1 MAGLQ
6 LQLQLPPM
14 ESAWLGFVK
23 RMDDEAYRYATTF
36 WWLLVHVRVLAATD
50 FAAFRSIFVDSMDIV
65 QFNALIEQSM
75 NR

>member
-36 WWLLVHVRVLAATD
+36 
-50 FAAFRSIFVDSMDIV
+50 
-65 QFNALIEQSM
+65 
-75 NR
+75 